1 MSVLVTQFVV
11 LRYTSPRKLIQRVLK
26 YVDFCVWLLLL
37 SMVEIY
43 AEIYSYGLF
52 Q

>member
-1 MSVLVTQFVV
+1 MNEIIYYF
-11 LRYTSPRKLIQRVLK
+11 LREG
-26 YVDFCVWLLLL
+26 VWLLLL

-43 AEIYSYGLF
+43 AEIYGLF